1 LTSIKR
7 AKNGGKKG
15 EKGGGAV
22 RKILTFGTGVAA
34 VLWGITQ
41 PLHISHVVISI
52 PYLCIIMIKKF
63 NIIASHMSDGAMQ
76 ENPSYEM
83 GITKYARMRQD
94 RIKDQKIAMMTE
106 AYKRAE
112 ASEMENE
119 IGMIMPFV
127 KR

>member
-1 LTSIKR
+1 
-7 AKNGGKKG
+7 
-15 EKGGGAV
+15 
-22 RKILTFGTGVAA
+22 
-34 VLWGITQ
+34 
-41 PLHISHVVISI
+41 
-52 PYLCIIMIKKF
+52 MIKKF